1 MEELKVTATG
11 DALFTANVPKEYF
24 DTLFLPIKEFLS
36 DAQVKMTNLETNVS
50 EFGDFPNS
58 YSGGTWLNCTPED
71 FDDLA
76 KFGFN
81 YYSTANNHA
90 LDYSYHGLL
99 STIENLD
106 KRNLA
111 HSGTGKS
118 LKEASAPAVLNVNG
132 QKVAIIAVDTSHKDP
147 SKAGEETNTMRA
159 RPGVNYVDFTSYY
172 PITKEQLTA
181 LQEIAKSSNVNAY
194 EQILVDSGFSLS
206 ALDGVYKFGN
216 TMFCYDGSK
225 KRTECNKKDLDRLIE
240 DIKRAK
246 EQNDYVILAV
256 HCHEIGETK
265 HEQVPD
271 YFTQLAHSAID
282 AGCSAIIGNGTH
294 QLRPIEMYNGCPI
307 FYSLGDFIYQG
318 MRVKYLPADFMKK
331 YGVDKNATAYE
342 GLMARSKNN
351 TIGLQ
356 TEKCNFLTVLPKMTF
371 KDGKVASVE
380 MLPINAGFKAEGEFD
395 GLPYIANEQDTKE
408 IFETM
413 VKLSTPYGTKLKLV
427 DGKIIIEA

>member
-1 MEELKVTATG
+1 MKEIIITATG
-11 DALFTANVPKEYF
+11 DSLFTANVPKEYF
-24 DTLFLPIKEFLS
+24 DGLFLPIKEYLS
-36 DAQVKMTNLETNVS
+36 NADVKMTNLETNVG
-50 EFGDFPNS
+50 EFGDFPNA

-71 FDDLA
+71 FDDLT
-76 KFGFN
+76 KFGFT

-90 LDYSYHGLL
+90 MDYSYHGLL
-99 STIENLD
+99 STIDNLE

-118 LKEASAPAVLNVNG
+118 LSEASAPAILTAKG
-132 QKVAIIAVDTSHKDP
+132 QRIAIISVDTSHKEP
-147 SKAGEETNTMRA
+147 SKAGEETGAMKA

-172 PITKEQLTA
+172 PITKKQLEN
-181 LQEIAKSSNVNAY
+181 LKEIAKTSNVNAY

-206 ALDGVYKFGN
+206 APDGVYKFGN
-216 TMFCYDGSK
+216 TFFCYDKSK
-225 KRTECNKKDLDRLIE
+225 KQTECNKKDLKRLT
-240 DIKRAK
+240 DCIKKAK
-246 EQNDYVILAV
+246 AENDYVILAV

-271 YFTQLAHSAID
+271 YFTELAHASID

-294 QLRPIEMYNGCPI
+294 QLRPLEMYNGYPI

-356 TEKCNFLTVLPKMTF
+356 TEKCNFLTVLPKMKF
-371 KDGKVASVE
+371 DGGKLVSLE

-395 GLPYIANEQDTKE
+395 GLPYVVKGEEAKE
-408 IFETM
+408 IFEILDN
-413 VKLSTPYGTKLKLV
+413 LSKPYGTKLKLV
-427 DGKIIIEA
+427 DDKIILEA

>member
-1 MEELKVTATG
+1 MKEIILTATG
-11 DALFTANVPKEYF
+11 DSLFTANVPNAYF
-24 DTLFLPIKEFLS
+24 EGLFLPIQEFLS
-36 DAQVKMTNLETNVS
+36 DADVKMTNLETNVG
-50 EFGDFPNS
+50 EFGDFPNA

-71 FDDLA
+71 FDDLT

-81 YYSTANNHA
+81 YYSTANNHSM
-90 LDYSYHGLL
+90 DYSYHGLL

-118 LKEASAPAVLNVNG
+118 LSEASAPAILSVNG
-132 QKVAIIAVDTSHKDP
+132 QKLAIISVDTSHKEP
-147 SKAGEETNTMRA
+147 SKAGEQTNTMKA

-172 PITKEQLTA
+172 PITREQLEC
-181 LQEIAKSSNVNAY
+181 LKEIAKTSNVNAY
-194 EQILVDSGFSLS
+194 EQIMVDSGFSLS
-206 ALDGVYKFGN
+206 APDGIYKFGN
-216 TMFCYDGSK
+216 TFFCYDNSK
-225 KRTECNKKDLDRLIE
+225 KKTECNKKDLNRLVE
-240 DIKRAK
+240 QIKRAK

-256 HCHEIGETK
+256 HCHEIGATK

-271 YFTQLAHSAID
+271 YFVELAHASID

-294 QLRPIEMYNGCPI
+294 QLRPLEIYNGCPI

-331 YGVDKNATAYE
+331 YGVDINATAYE

-356 TEKCNFLTVLPKMTF
+356 TEKCNFLTVLPKMKF
-371 KDGKVASVE
+371 KDGKLCSLE

-395 GLPYIANEQDTKE
+395 GLPYAVKGDEAKE
-408 IFETM
+408 IFDILD
-413 VKLSTPYGTKLKLV
+413 KLSRPYGTKLKLV
-427 DGKIIIEA
+427 DDKIVLEG